1 MVQPGDFHYMF
12 PAQFEGK
19 PNETAVLKV
28 LHEAVLRNVIMDGA
42 AAICHYD
49 GVVIDSQRLYMSNMV
64 NCEALWLSPLDSD
77 VAAQG
82 DMFGTILSW
91 QVVEPVSWAAW
102 LLTCCE
108 RRTAV
113 V

>member
-64 NCEALWLSPLDSD
+64 NCEAP
-77 VAAQG
+77 
-82 DMFGTILSW
+82 
-91 QVVEPVSWAAW
+91 VVVTS
-102 LLTCCE
+102 
-108 RRTAV
+108 
-113 V
+113 